1 MDGDI
6 RREWFEK
13 DYYQALGVPK
23 NASDEEIKKAYR
35 KLARKHHPDANAG
48 NREAEE
54 RFKEISSAYD
64 VLGDPEKRR
73 QYDQVREMA
82 GSGVGVGGPAGG
94 RGGGAGGFPFGQ
106 GGFTQVG
113 DLDDLL
119 GMFTGRGRGRG
130 GRGSAGRQAARG
142 ADLQTEVRISFD
154 EAMSGTTVPL
164 KITGPATCPVC
175 GGSGAQPGTMP
186 DVCPQ
191 CQGTGTVAEDQGF
204 FSFARPCPRCGGR
217 GQIIPTPCERCHGSG
232 SIQTTRQFSVKVPP
246 GVKDGQ
252 RIRLSG
258 RGEAGPPGAQAGDLY
273 VEVRVAPHPLFGRR
287 NSDLTLDLPVSY
299 AEAALG
305 ADVEVPTLNGPVK
318 LKIPAG
324 TSPGKTFRLKGR
336 GAPKPKGGAGDLLVT
351 VGLDVPA
358 KLSKE
363 EKDILGKLREAQRE
377 SPRRRLGVDG

>member
-64 VLGDPEKRR
+64 VLGDAEKRR

-82 GSGVGVGGPAGG
+82 ASGVGFGGPSAG

-119 GMFTGRGRGRG
+119 GMFTGRGRRG
-130 GRGSAGRQAARG
+130 GRSATRQASRG

-232 SIQTTRQFSVKVPP
+232 SVQTTRQFSVKVPP

-273 VEVRVAPHPLFGRR
+273 VEVRVAPHRLFGRR
-287 NSDLTLDLPVSY
+287 GSDLTLDLPVSY

-363 EKDILGKLREAQRE
+363 EKDLLGKLRDAQKE
-377 SPRRRLGVDG
+377 SPRTRLRVDG

>member
-1 MDGDI
+1 MDDV

-13 DYYQALGVPK
+13 DYYQVLGVAK

-64 VLGDPEKRR
+64 VLGDPDKRR

-82 GSGVGVGGPAGG
+82 GSGVGFGAGASGPG
-94 RGGGAGGFPFGQ
+94 RGGRGGFPFGQ
-106 GGFTQVG
+106 GGFSQVG

-119 GMFTGRGRGRG
+119 GMFAGRGRGRG
-130 GRGSAGRQAARG
+130 RGSAARQARG
-142 ADLQTEVRISFD
+142 ADLETEVRISFD
-154 EAMSGTTVPL
+154 DAMAGTTVPL
-164 KITGPATCPVC
+164 KIQGPATCPVC
-175 GGSGAQPGTMP
+175 GGSGAKPGTMP
-186 DVCPQ
+186 DICPQ

-232 SIQTTRQFSVKVPP
+232 SVQTTRQFSVKIPP

-258 RGEAGPPGAQAGDLY
+258 RGEAGLPGAQAGDLY
-273 VEVRVAPHPLFGRR
+273 VEVRVATHPVFGRR
-287 NSDLTLDLPVSY
+287 NNDLTLDLPVSY

-305 ADVEVPTLNGPVK
+305 ADVQVPTLNGPVK

-324 TSPGKTFRLKGR
+324 TSSGKTFRLKGR
-336 GAPKPKGGAGDLLVT
+336 GAPRPKGGAGDLLVT
-351 VGLDVPA
+351 VALDVPS

-363 EKDILGKLREAQRE
+363 EKELLGKLREAQTE